1 MRKEIEIPIFTHFKD
16 KKASQNIKQ
25 NALHNSNYA
34 PFNGNLLFIGYY
46 SLYSIYVEYLK

>member
-1 MRKEIEIPIFTHFKD
+1 MRKEIEIPSFTHFKD

-34 PFNGNLLFIGYY
+34 SFNGSVSFIGYY
-46 SLYSIYVEYLK
+46 SLYSI